1 MRMSIGIPT
10 GIIEGITLSALIA
23 RGISMYIPILVT
35 MGGANGNV
43 KNVNNNL
50 TMSRKTKLLQSDCKE
65 VIERYQNG
73 ETAAT
78 IAKTYGVT
86 PQSVIVLLR
95 REGVGIRVRRSKLT
109 RSEYDK
115 QNRQILEMFGD
126 GMPLYLIADKLGI
139 AVSLLGNRLDSLG
152 IQFRSKRRTSDEIE
166 TVKLQFKAMYSNGT
180 PYNQIKED
188 LRASSATLSK
198 WRKEL
203 GIVPRKPRRK

>member
-1 MRMSIGIPT
+1 
-10 GIIEGITLSALIA
+10 
-23 RGISMYIPILVT
+23 MYIPILVT